1 MSLSA
6 TESTTSIAST
16 FNVLVNATAQSP
28 RSDFC
33 NVLPPYL
40 PPDCHMDSMCDK
52 LHPSL
57 PLVLQVVCWKL
68 FHSSACCTVLV
79 LTLLTWENIRSTH
92 AEECGNATS
101 VHISSD
107 RTSNFGLAL
116 QSVICFSSSQ
126 NAGGSISAR
135 CSRSPLYAG
144 SSLHWSQR
152 RSRWSSE
159 TTVGNCNASGIIDG
173 LLSLRALQLVLGA
186 ASGLKHYLTT
196 TETETKFVSR

>member
-1 MSLSA
+1 MIYCIIVSGSNR
-6 TESTTSIAST
+6 T
-16 FNVLVNATAQSP
+16 
-28 RSDFC
+28 

-40 PPDCHMDSMCDK
+40 PSLLRGFHVWQAPPFFFTACLASSLLETVSHISL
-52 LHPSL
+52 LHC
-57 PLVLQVVCWKL
+57 LVL
-68 FHSSACCTVLV
+68 SM
-79 LTLLTWENIRSTH
+79 LTWENIRSTH

-101 VHISSD
+101 VHISLE

-126 NAGGSISAR
+126 NAGGFISAG

-159 TTVGNCNASGIIDG
+159 TTVGN
-173 LLSLRALQLVLGA
+173 RTMRV
-186 ASGLKHYLTT
+186 
-196 TETETKFVSR
+196 E

>member
-1 MSLSA
+1 MSLVA
-6 TESTTSIAST
+6 
-16 FNVLVNATAQSP
+16 NATAQSP
-28 RSDFC
+28 RNAFC
-33 NVLPPYL
+33 NVIPPYL

-68 FHSSACCTVLV
+68 FHTSACCTLLV
-79 LTLLTWENIRSTH
+79 LTMLTWENIRSTH

-126 NAGGSISAR
+126 NAGGSISYTCRPISHVFMPSVLRR
-135 CSRSPLYAG
+135 CWLGGRKGIRPVKKLSGEVLVWLSV
-144 SSLHWSQR
+144 WSEVQTCIWP
-152 RSRWSSE
+152 SWCHCHS
-159 TTVGNCNASGIIDG
+159 
-173 LLSLRALQLVLGA
+173 LSL
-186 ASGLKHYLTT
+186 ASVKSRLIYLSGTG
-196 TETETKFVSR
+196 SPG